1 MNFMLVRIK
10 FTKDKANRLTKDEL
24 ERLSDFL
31 GETVE
36 AERLKIGENGEL
48 EVLSWFETF
57 DEEKA
62 KRDSDYKLVQ
72 PSDVFQISDSNNYI
86 VDLNKFTSMFPNL
99 EFSIKGVPK
108 SVSNNH
114 LDLIEHMEKI
124 AAKIEEA
131 KNRFDK
137 VVEFNQKCHVHV
149 PNLGLLNIN
158 RVAYATDYC
167 TEELQKLL
175 HQGWRIIA
183 VCPQPDQRRPDYIL
197 GMHVNE
203 LGDDVEVKYFEGNG
217 REGYLKEKDKNKLND

>member
-1 MNFMLVRIK
+1 MLVRIK
-10 FTKDKANRLTKDEL
+10 FTLDRSNRLTKEEL
-24 ERLSDFL
+24 DRLSNFL
-31 GETVE
+31 GEQVE
-36 AERLKIGENGEL
+36 ARQLKIGENGEP
-48 EVLSWFETF
+48 ETLSWDETF
-57 DEEKA
+57 DEEKV

-72 PSDVFQISDSNNYI
+72 PSGIYQISDSNNYI

-99 EFSIKGVPK
+99 EFTIRGVPK
-108 SVSNNH
+108 SVSNDY
-114 LDLIEHMEKI
+114 LYLIEHMEKI

-137 VVEFNQKCHVHV
+137 VVEFNQKCYVHV

-203 LGDDVEVKYFEGNG
+203 LGDDVEVKHFEGSG
-217 REGYLKEKDKNKLND
+217 REGYLKEKDKNKLS